1 MRIAV
6 LCLQHNTASENIYWS
21 TNHTMADG
29 GRTVKFS
36 ENPESMDKALPF
48 SVEETSGANDEVHG
62 MTLPEDN
69 LDTQQAILESL
80 SLRACT
86 SSPPL
91 RIIVKYGNLEHQ
103 KADVLG
109 FPLLASKPDLDVFN
123 ITKDLKSTAENTF
136 SNLFSTVLK
145 SKKALQP
152 GSCVEL
158 PTAEA
163 NYSLNCKY
171 VIFINCSSWS
181 NACDSPEKV
190 LRDGI
195 RTFLNKSNSMK
206 GVKSVAVSAI
216 GTGVALN
223 FPNELAATIMGKE
236 IKSFIDR
243 HPDRNIKEIHIVIKQ
258 LQKYENVYIAYREIL
273 LAMDLGPRI
282 KLCNKDGGCFTT
294 ITPGEHTQKKA
305 GRLTV
310 SVVYGDI
317 VTESTSAIVNL
328 TNFTT
333 WGEHSVA
340 KMIFT
345 SAGADIIKS
354 AQEGHDSGKKLVMT
368 RAGHLNC
375 DWILHCN
382 CNGKLSN
389 ISDLVSEI
397 LSKCEHVGLKSVAIP
412 AIGTGECRLR
422 CEDVARCMM
431 KGILPA
437 AEKTNLKCLSCVRL
451 ITYSPYIYHVFCAE
465 LQKYFI

>member
-1 MRIAV
+1 MDSIMHSK
-6 LCLQHNTASENIYWS
+6 LLKNKKSEKSENIYWS

-282 KLCNKDGGCFTT
+282 KLCNKDG
-294 ITPGEHTQKKA
+294 A
-305 GRLTV
+305 
-310 SVVYGDI
+310 
-317 VTESTSAIVNL
+317 
-328 TNFTT
+328 
-333 WGEHSVA
+333 VA